1 MRKTFWIPGLLTA
14 AFLMAGSGLAQAGRV
29 PTVRT
34 SGFNSSGARS
44 DITVPYLTT
53 GKSAFMSGSVAPQ
66 ILISPNVDSVRN
78 PQVVPVFNL
87 IFYGARQGF
96 GDRFNGAELKR
107 WSVNPL
113 TGR

>member
-1 MRKTFWIPGLLTA
+1 MRKTSWLVALLT
-14 AFLMAGSGLAQAGRV
+14 LALLASETNRARADRV

-34 SGFNSSGARS
+34 SGSYTYWPRS

-53 GKSAFMSGSVAPQ
+53 GRSAFMSRTVAPQ
-66 ILISPNVDSVRN
+66 ILIMPNVDNVRF

-96 GDRFNGAELKR
+96 GDTLNGAEPKLLR
-107 WSVNPL
+107 
-113 TGR
+113 